1 MSSICFTGN
10 GRRGCTPALLCMY
23 LCPPPVHPPPICYMS
38 VSTLHAGIQAYCILQ
53 FRYLLLN
60 SKTHL
65 YRRRNYNVY
74 VHNTAILW
82 TFVRCEQH
90 LFRTTCF
97 SFLPGWHAVVPG
109 CSRLLMSLQHMVS
122 LIVLNVVLIFRRVC
136 GPEQLSL
143 LARVPMSMSSCFR
156 KSTWGKRMYIRLVWH
171 NATGTGLCNA
181 NGIMNAE
188 RIGSQKKQT
197 LWHWCFCFSRS
208 NRLIQCSLHG
218 ICLNQHHKITKTCQ
232 NMRGHTCKVLQ
243 RVRACKRSTQLFSGT
258 ACTNVQQA
266 RK

>member
-1 MSSICFTGN
+1 MPLLLGKGTTQTKYIVSCLNALEELPNTHRQTPASTHTTTQQKMSSICFTGN

-156 KSTWGKRMYIRLVWH
+156 KSTWGKRMYIRLV
-171 NATGTGLCNA
+171 
-181 NGIMNAE
+181 
-188 RIGSQKKQT
+188 
-197 LWHWCFCFSRS
+197 
-208 NRLIQCSLHG
+208 
-218 ICLNQHHKITKTCQ
+218 
-232 NMRGHTCKVLQ
+232 
-243 RVRACKRSTQLFSGT
+243 
-258 ACTNVQQA
+258 
-266 RK
+266 